1 LDNFLADVLD
11 FSTGLCYNNREVK
24 MTIKEEVL
32 ADSKSFVVESNEGL
46 HEILF
51 AQEKVEWDIPMFLV
65 GFDNGGTIMQKGL
78 YFEENGLAVGY
89 FAGVK
94 YKIIRRTDVKDDTE
108 GNDGLS
114 GGSEG
119 VDDNPETEVAQ
130 IEGGT
135 TDTA

>member
-1 LDNFLADVLD
+1 LDSFLADVLD

-24 MTIKEEVL
+24 MTLEEEIINNI
-32 ADSKSFVVESNEGL
+32 DGFVVQSNDGL

-51 AQEKVEWDIPMFLV
+51 AVKKPDMDSLLV
-65 GFDNGGTIMQKGL
+65 GFDNGGDIMKTGL
-78 YFEENGLAVGY
+78 YFDENG
-89 FAGVK
+89 FARGVP

-114 GGSEG
+114 GGGEG
-119 VDDNPETEVAQ
+119 VDDKPETEVAT

-135 TDTA
+135 TDPA